1 MEQLKQSIADKNK
14 TLNSS
19 NYINEDPEKKLAYD
33 NALSKAEQLL
43 NQQNDPTMD
52 KMRSMLQLKKLKKPK
67 THFMAL
73 RN

>member
-52 KMRSMLQLKKLKKPK
+52 KNEINAATQKLKKPK